1 MVESSLILSLLYLVT
16 QIKLLSFPISIELT
30 NIALKTVLK
39 QAILNRKSEFYV
51 MMRKKAEEEEQEK
64 SKAEKKK
71 ISEEKYQEW
80 LKKKSSTSI
89 PKKKSPKSSSSS
101 SPTLSQSKS
110 QEEIDQNFE
119 NWLLKKANYDKNL
132 KEQIKEQLEQKKI
145 LEETKKK
152 ISEKIYQKWLENA
165 PYKPKPVPMN
175 NGLLSLKGS
184 TTEIFKNPEP
194 WKRVLGDEEDI
205 DDLSTCEEVPE
216 MRF

>member
-1 MVESSLILSLLYLVT
+1 M
-16 QIKLLSFPISIELT
+16 Q
-30 NIALKTVLK
+30 
-39 QAILNRKSEFYV
+39 
-51 MMRKKAEEEEQEK
+51 KKAIEEEKEK
-64 SKAEKKK
+64 SKAEKKR

-89 PKKKSPKSSSSS
+89 VKRTSPKSSSPSV
-101 SPTLSQSKS
+101 TQTKS

-119 NWLLKKANYDKNL
+119 NWLLKKANYDRNL
-132 KEQIKEQLEQKKI
+132 KEQIKEQLDQKKI

-194 WKRVLGDEEDI
+194 WKRIVGDEDDI
-205 DDLSTCEEVPE
+205 DDSSLCEEAPE
-216 MRF
+216 ARF